1 MPGAADLTADAGAAA
16 AEAAAEAGSADPT
29 EPVEPDALEVEA
41 DADKA
46 TDATVGES
54 ASEDISDEL

>member
-1 MPGAADLTADAGAAA
+1 MTADISAAA

-41 DADKA
+41 DTDKA
-46 TDATVGES
+46 TDATIGES
-54 ASEDISDEL
+54 ASDSVSDEL